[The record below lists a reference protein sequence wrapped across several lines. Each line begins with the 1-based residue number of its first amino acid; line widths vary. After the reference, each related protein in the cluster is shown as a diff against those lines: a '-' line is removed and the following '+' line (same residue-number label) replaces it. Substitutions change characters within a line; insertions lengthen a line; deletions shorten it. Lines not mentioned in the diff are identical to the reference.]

1 MKINVSSPHLAL
13 GLMLALGTPATAFAQ
28 DGGSLC
34 PVERIAA
41 SSPRPDQPLMPTITA
56 YSVNAITDPVA
67 ERARGE
73 TAARV
78 VGGDEQRGWLR
89 IDITL
94 SAPVAAGCTLPFS
107 IVREGVTQSQVER
120 PNSVEL
126 VRGIHEIFDGPD
138 VEDGLLVGAGSRDFE
153 RALNTAAN
161 GTDKIAMEL
170 PVQAVVGTSPQ
181 THRLLLMLG
190 RSLADARPLQLT
202 VEPLPPFTVRAIAAP
217 VVGGTETTVQVDQP
231 TRLHAE
237 SRRMPVTFS
246 VSAAGLGQ
254 FRELNR
260 SVRPATAN
268 AFWSVDFVPARAT
281 AIFVGGSVTAP
292 TSGEIRVTYAGRSV
306 STPVTVLPGEAQCEP
321 QFTSKAVSGGVDV
334 TLSNGSTKACPRYNL
349 RIVAPTGVTPTS
361 APLAAAT
368 RTAVSQSIT
377 GIATPSVLTGNTTPV
392 AALTP
397 TVARFRLA
405 PGALATFTKIS
416 IDAEPLDSSLPTVRL
431 EFRPTSAELA
441 IIRKQ

>member
-1 MKINVSSPHLAL
+1 MKIRVSLPRLAL
-13 GLMLALGTPATAFAQ
+13 GLMLALGSSSTAFAQ
-28 DGGSLC
+28 VGGPLC

-41 SSPRPDQPLMPTITA
+41 SSPRPDQVLMPTISA

-67 ERARGE
+67 ERTRGE

-89 IDITL
+89 IDVTL
-94 SAPVAAGCTLPFS
+94 SAPVAAGCTLPFA
-107 IVREGVTQSQVER
+107 IVREGVTQDQVER

-126 VRGIHEIFDGPD
+126 LRGIHEIFDGLD
-138 VEDGLLVGAGSRDFE
+138 FENGLPVGAGSRDFE
-153 RALNTAAN
+153 RALNAAAN

-170 PVQAVVGTSPQ
+170 PVQALVGTSPKM
-181 THRLLLMLG
+181 HRLLLMLG

-202 VEPLPPFTVRAIAAP
+202 VDPLPPFSVRAIAAP
-217 VVGGTETTVQVDQP
+217 VVGGPETTVQVDQA

-237 SRRMPVTFS
+237 SRKMPLTFS
-246 VSAAGLGQ
+246 VSAASLGQ
-254 FRELNR
+254 FREINR
-260 SVRPATAN
+260 GVRAATAS
-268 AFWSVDFVPARAT
+268 ALWSMDFVPARAT
-281 AIFVGGSVTAP
+281 VIFVGGSVTEP
-292 TSGEIRVTYAGRSV
+292 TNGDIHVTYAGRSV
-306 STPVTVLPGEAQCEP
+306 STPVTVLPGEVQCQP
-321 QFTSKAVSGGVDV
+321 QFTTKAVSGGVDV

-349 RIVAPTGVTPTS
+349 RIVSPTGVTPNS
-361 APLAAAT
+361 APLAVAA

-416 IDAEPLDSSLPTVRL
+416 IDAEPLDASLPTVRL

-441 IIRKQ
+441 IMRKQ